1 MAITSKKASSQI
13 THPSMELHAM
23 QRVVQRVV
31 LSVFIKND
39 KDTRTT
45 SMNVLPVVFIVN
57 FEHTQLNVQS
67 INLVFI
73 FKTLTMYLS
82 AGKLC
87 VETCNWTVWKYIN
100 QVPCTMNL
108 FLRNSESFSLSLYN
122 FSDEILVWIIIFL
135 QYIIRSKIFM
145 VYRRWDFSLLNRMF
159 KMESKFY

>member
-1 MAITSKKASSQI
+1 
-13 THPSMELHAM
+13 MELHAM

-87 VETCNWTVWKYIN
+87 VETCN
-100 QVPCTMNL
+100 
-108 FLRNSESFSLSLYN
+108 
-122 FSDEILVWIIIFL
+122 
-135 QYIIRSKIFM
+135 
-145 VYRRWDFSLLNRMF
+145 
-159 KMESKFY
+159 